1 MMIESWANDFV
12 ACYLGQFIDI
22 QPEKLRV
29 SLWSAWKTGVTLDH
43 VNLRPEAFQHLQLPF
58 SFVSGSIGCL
68 QAQIPWRALSSPI
81 VVELSDVHI
90 KFKPLDES
98 EIDDPKL
105 ASQHAWRA
113 KQAAIAIAEIAA
125 SQMNPNN
132 ANNGINC
139 NNTSMSSGGGV
150 LWYFLHHVLTTL
162 INRLQL
168 SLKNITVSFE
178 DPSTGREFGFQLAEL
193 KTCLAEETGSSSVE
207 DNNNTA
213 SAVRGSIQKQFKMEG
228 LALHWH
234 PAQQQHI
241 TDNRSSDNGSDK
253 HFILRPADMT
263 VHMTSAAAAS
273 SSSGGGVSS
282 VNSAV
287 HIHVATRVHS
297 LEMSVTPEQIKDM
310 LLFSDGLQW
319 LAAKSRRAAFRPNNS
334 SRVEDS
340 DDEHLQQQKK
350 VLLRERWK
358 FAINAVYSD
367 LHGNDAASLRKW
379 KDTESGRR
387 ARSRY
392 VLLYRKKIADDMQLS
407 ATGEEQLKVL
417 ELELP
422 LEDVVSCRA
431 TARKIVFK
439 SGDISSEIDRQVQL
453 QQQEA
458 KKKQEYSTAAAIAA
472 ASFSSSSSV
481 EQQEKGL
488 LARGLAQAASTLR
501 YYTQRGTAGE
511 LSIAA
516 PTQEDVEELLQAVDF
531 NLQQQQEGMMIDGED
546 INSSNNNAPPT
557 LAPSASGSSSSG
569 GGGGMQMTVDIMLSS
584 LNVELYNNIDNIDTT
599 IKAPS
604 SSITTDTATVAMV
617 SLDTLKVEVVK
628 DSSSEVSATV
638 TLLDARLDVI
648 GQYETTHM
656 LSRLDSSISTTS
668 SRQQS
673 QLVVVKYSQPA
684 STSSSSSSTPGGGS
698 KIDVLVKPLHV
709 ELPNPAAMSRLV
721 AFLPPTLPDSYGVTV
736 MAATNGLNKQARTA
750 IKTKMIQDLGPVV
763 DLLVKLEDVHITLV
777 TRNNSSSGG
786 NGAKDLG
793 DSSKRQLYQQQYQ
806 GPDHGGLIA
815 TETIVVRT
823 GAILLHT
830 DQSIERFKQAQA
842 LCDFLEEIKVKT
854 PDIAVVEEHIVY
866 NNMQLSISSLNML
879 FVCCSQSEDG
889 VEQEEDVV
897 QILQHIGLKANLKLH
912 RIAEDFGVPQI
923 CCALQVDPIVLTI
936 TAESMHML
944 SGAFSEEEEKE
955 EGEKD
960 TVAGAVSLSPS
971 TSPPVKPLPSGP
983 LAQLELAFLGI
994 QLSYIDQIKL
1004 KTDAAEVKIHLDVDG
1019 ALKLETSLQ
1028 NTVLEDLFSGSLP
1041 PPQQQQQH
1049 SYGFNTAAAAAAAL
1063 TALPPPVFSPTL
1075 QLNTNAL
1082 STATN
1087 SNSRRRK
1094 KRKSLHSD
1102 EQADTPN
1109 NNNNGASYSPIPH
1122 IAHTV
1127 AIGAI
1132 FIAVSSS
1139 SSAAAAIH
1147 TISTKADIVGIEVQG
1162 YADEPGNFITKLN
1175 EAEPATLFINK
1186 YVRRTELSSASTTM
1200 TQVALSNV
1208 AVGHA
1213 ILLRIVALVEG
1224 PPSPSNAPS
1233 GDGDRIHTNEE
1244 KEGSSIPPPTDVTNV
1259 STTSVELKQCR
1270 VIWKHQPAIV
1280 ETSMMSGM
1288 LRDFLSVHDDILT
1301 LDIPELSLDLPFQ
1314 VAGTTSSS
1322 SSSSSSSSLKQLIMA
1337 RGVTA
1342 TMATMGLPGVSELPV
1357 MNIPS
1362 IQLDRSFTGSSIT
1375 TKSIVMYEMNVGMID
1390 VSCHPSHVRML
1401 AALAQSYN
1409 QERDLLKTGRRSA
1422 KGSASVV
1429 NSGVVFDNDD
1439 EGGTSNGTLSSSS
1452 LASHHMHDDDSGGG
1466 ITIWGDDNHKTT
1478 SATATDR
1485 HTRCSQD
1492 TSHSNVQTT
1501 NTTTIEK
1508 SIPWQVKM
1516 SIEGIGLSVLGAS
1529 PSSTALK
1536 IELAY
1541 LAGKTGS
1548 SLAPAAAAAAAAANP
1563 SSEDGKFYCA
1573 SVQSMACYVLL
1584 PKQYKP
1590 RDNHLNNNNNNNNNK
1605 EGAMVFDSHPNSQ
1618 FFAPPPVSREHSYC
1632 NLYQPQHVGGGGSNN
1647 NSGGN
1652 TPRYMS
1658 ASSSFIHQPGLSS
1671 IGQLGHS
1678 HTTTGGRD
1686 GGGEGSGS
1694 YQDALPYQLLMRGNS
1709 SSSGFKRST
1718 GGPSAV
1724 SKYFSVAES
1733 DLDDGFSID
1742 GRGGAGPGFDGDLHP
1757 LSGRGGGHSPPSFVP
1772 LTVWNSQRHDSS
1784 MLVYAGFTDTSTDG
1798 GVECSNSQDG
1808 HMRTIAIAPL
1818 LLRLYLHGWHEA
1830 FECLG
1835 LYAVIA
1841 HESKMGFSSS
1851 YVDTYTNERMA
1862 REEGRLEAAVAG
1874 NGTGDDAS
1882 SISNPP
1888 LSSGTTIYPTDKA
1901 ANQDNISSL
1910 ASDTSLSLKL
1920 TELKVQVVATWGR
1933 LNTNNRGDD
1942 GGSHGGSPLQ
1952 NSSGTSP
1959 VDQQQAILQRRQT
1972 DNDQNNNCN
1981 DNEDGDNE
1989 KDGALASSS
1998 RDLVPACCFSTG
2010 VDVEILGSTGRSST
2024 LSSSTST
2031 TTTTTSVS
2039 RICLPGML
2047 LKVGAVSL
2055 ESLWEDQL
2063 FEAFRYQDGGDDDS
2077 TTVGSSSMVGLL
2089 VGGSSKRSR
2098 KGRGGSSL
2106 VGFTPL
2112 LHLDTSLLGLN
2123 DVQLTLLS
2131 DGHTAATEVRVFVNK
2146 VSVWADI
2153 LTICSTV
2160 ALADEV
2166 GKVVDAAKMHLS
2178 VVHGGGMDNDGAG
2191 GGRNTNTNTSATT
2204 ATGATNTTYNNNNNK
2219 ITPQQQQQQLVS
2231 IHINTAAVML
2241 SIMDGES
2248 SSVLGSNKLPL
2259 VELAIKHIAIRI
2271 EHDYVA
2277 MLLNTIISMKTQV
2290 SVFSPGNRG
2299 WEPLLESWQ
2308 CRIHCSAPLV
2318 SWSASASGSAYSGIA
2333 GTSSSSGVQQQTLK
2347 CGISSDA
2354 GLELTV
2360 TSAAVNAL
2368 SAISLLAPVLS
2379 EMVECKDLEACLHAA
2394 GIKEAVHAIAARYF
2408 VRNTTGSPLEIW
2420 VNSNGSGDGGDTW
2433 QELHDDGRQQPHTV
2447 VPGGTVVVPVI
2458 PSDELAFNSQGQYT
2472 GVPSQMYGTT
2482 LLLKET
2488 NTTTSRAT
2496 SSTARMML
2504 RTKKR
2509 SALLYFKLPGSSCVM
2524 GPIPLDQTDCH
2535 STVLSLNNDDTNP
2548 TPTIATGPRIVCDV
2562 VMQNHGG
2569 ALVKLHSG
2577 VKVWN
2582 NSGLVLE
2589 VGMQAPLGLVMMEPA
2604 VLGTLEP
2611 GESMWLPALRGEGG
2625 LLCVKPKVGGGGM
2638 DGDDGDDGQQ
2648 QQARRSSI
2656 AAPSPM
2662 ERPPTPP
2669 GVLYS
2674 GGQLSPAARRH
2685 RYHNG
2690 TVTDHHHLNG
2700 RRSGDDGA
2708 PVLYDWSAPVALQ
2721 NLFSAA
2727 TANQERKVA
2736 SAGRQLSCPAYGN
2749 TDHVLLLSIGA
2760 SALTTT
2766 SSSSH
2771 EQLWCIDIDAPV
2783 TLTNTLPVPFTMKL
2797 TSRGGNN
2804 SSSGNLMAIPNRQSL
2819 AEQPIYVLPHQQVKL
2834 HSLEMGRIDHLEFD
2848 IIGYQGTGPLRVS
2861 SVVDKMSRGE
2871 VHYSDSAD
2879 DDEDS
2884 TAEGDDISG
2893 TDGGEE
2899 STGSTAHHHSHYY
2912 WWADDIPL
2920 KLTPS
2925 AAAAGHLTAP
2935 STEIAVRHKVGATTG
2950 AHTVHLVCPLWVYN
2964 FTGLPIALRESLIEN
2979 DEDDEDEFGV
2989 AIGGRRS
2996 SHRNHNYANKT
3007 KNSDGGI
3014 TKGIENS
3021 VQPLTEDHVP
3031 DAWIPN
3037 LNLALPSYGSHLVRS
3052 SVREPGSSST
3062 CSVAAAA
3069 AGGCAPASL
3078 PISPLVPAHLGSRD
3092 YNNNNNNNDQSRV
3105 NALDVSRV
3113 ASAIDMPG
3121 LGELLSTTI
3130 DEGDDGDDITGSGH
3144 QQQAR
3149 AATPATAAGLSTP
3162 LRQGTPAA
3170 ATRGGGLLT
3179 TTTSPITHHH
3189 HRSSLG
3195 RASSTGG
3202 GGLGLRGRGASE
3214 GMTEVAPALET
3225 SSVWPTMQGGLVG
3238 LQSGRRGGGGLSIQV
3253 RAAFSKAPL
3262 GKSYWSDS
3270 IDLESSLGGAAEV
3283 MVPAPLLSSASP
3295 SMQTLARAGYVFS
3308 VMSST
3313 VPGSG
3318 GARALYLLPRYLLY
3332 NTLNVPIQYKQQG
3345 TTLERELAP
3354 GAARAIRWAD
3364 TSLPLRLCVRVQG
3377 AGWSW
3382 SGGAALD
3389 VLGDAFV
3396 KIRHRD
3402 RGVTMLMG
3410 LDVSTSSSGVLK
3422 VTLSH
3427 QPAGFAP
3434 YRIENCSLETLHAR
3448 QNGVTEQQDILRP
3461 FCALNYAWD
3470 EPTMAHNLV
3479 LELPGSRQIGTFD
3492 LDKVGQDKV
3501 FRLRGGVRRQDKSE
3515 TKVRVIVRAEGPTR
3529 VLTLMD
3535 TSLHIDDDV
3544 LHQNSSALI
3553 TGLATYNN
3561 KFPAAATTALSAPT
3575 TPSKDG
3581 GASDANAPPPTTNS
3595 MTPLQPLNKHAAV
3608 GQLWELSINMASVG
3622 LSIIANGSEV
3632 LYLRAGAMYASA
3644 SASSACYAVA
3654 VNLKTLQ
3661 VDNPSIYDFSAS
3673 SFHGGGGALSNR
3685 HRHHSSSSG
3694 GGEGGGGDGGA
3705 SSSSSSPAAA
3715 ASFFPVILL
3724 MPAPA
3729 SGLLGG
3735 SAVSVVEKHRKPALN
3750 ASLVVWKRR
3759 PAGVFCVEHADLQL
3773 GSIGVYIEQKHVT
3786 ELIGVLSQLVVPLK
3800 GKTKKQNNNNKML
3813 VNGDNNTMMKRS
3825 RSSSSQALVS
3835 TEDGAVVVASSM
3847 RVGAGGGG
3855 GRVSRASSGASL
3867 WNDNSAAIMGG
3878 GGTSNGQYQ
3887 MTMMAALPDDVTMLL
3902 AAAASETA
3910 PTVHA
3915 GLALGTTPPLPPT
3928 AASASTYHF
3937 YPTSTNTAVA
3947 ARSSLLHHRQQQH
3960 HHQQQQYYY
3969 YQQQQQQCQHEMK
3982 VYMDYFAIGNVDL
3995 VISFH
4000 PAPYEDSRRA
4010 AALLASAGIAR
4021 GWGSRAAA
4029 ALQRLVS
4036 VMADIEDA
4044 PIHLPNMEMNNPLM
4058 GTSALVQK
4066 VKAHYTSP
4074 AVYLQLIR
4082 MVGSAS
4088 VLGDPTTLVTH
4099 LSQGLYAF
4107 VANPAA
4113 GLMETVRRKRG
4124 PGEVVMGLVAG
4135 TEALFRNVVF
4145 ALSNAAAKGAGAAR
4159 KAIVVL
4165 GLEERRDL
4173 NQVSLTRRLG
4183 GDGTGD
4189 GRRRRWR
4196 LETTRDGK
4204 QMIVILPMYRK
4215 RGLIGSYTHADGGG
4229 GGGEDDD
4236 RMVSLFSKS
4245 GGGDGREGNNDAV
4258 STTSNTNNT
4267 ALPTISS
4274 HTNNNSSMGDYSLVE
4289 ALFAG
4294 MVGLIAE
4301 PIRGL
4306 NEQGGLAGLASG
4318 IRRGALGLVILPLAS
4333 LLGSMA
4339 ELAESVRRAVAG
4351 TNSIGWARPPRYVPT
4366 TSASSLQ
4373 YLGGGGGRRS
4383 LPLPCYNASEAMGRW
4398 LLLQLQ
4404 AAAAS
4409 LYDREEY
4416 VLCMPSKTKNGD
4428 TQHTSSSSS
4437 SSSMWVLVTGKKVLY
4452 VEATKPMWRPV
4463 VKWWS
4468 WIMDLERIS
4477 NNSGQVRLVGLRYI
4491 KEELFATEGGSGIYY
4506 YNGGGSRDHD
4516 EDTEED
4522 GGSSSSGSRGHLHRG
4537 GPWSCLTVE
4546 CEGGSGDGEMLTEM
4560 VRGLMEEGQKR
4571 VRYVGSCQMI
4581 MMN

>member
-1 MMIESWANDFV
+1 
-12 ACYLGQFIDI
+12 
-22 QPEKLRV
+22 
-29 SLWSAWKTGVTLDH
+29 
-43 VNLRPEAFQHLQLPF
+43 
-58 SFVSGSIGCL
+58 
-68 QAQIPWRALSSPI
+68 
-81 VVELSDVHI
+81 
-90 KFKPLDES
+90 
-98 EIDDPKL
+98 
-105 ASQHAWRA
+105 
-113 KQAAIAIAEIAA
+113 
-125 SQMNPNN
+125 
-132 ANNGINC
+132 
-139 NNTSMSSGGGV
+139 
-150 LWYFLHHVLTTL
+150 
-162 INRLQL
+162 
-168 SLKNITVSFE
+168 
-178 DPSTGREFGFQLAEL
+178 
-193 KTCLAEETGSSSVE
+193 
-207 DNNNTA
+207 
-213 SAVRGSIQKQFKMEG
+213 
-228 LALHWH
+228 
-234 PAQQQHI
+234 
-241 TDNRSSDNGSDK
+241 
-253 HFILRPADMT
+253 
-263 VHMTSAAAAS
+263 
-273 SSSGGGVSS
+273 
-282 VNSAV
+282 
-287 HIHVATRVHS
+287 
-297 LEMSVTPEQIKDM
+297 MSVTPEQIKDM

-319 LAAKSRRAAFRPNNS
+319 LAAKSRRAALRPNSN
-334 SRVEDS
+334 SRVKDS
-340 DDEHLQQQKK
+340 DDEHSQQQKK

-379 KDTESGRR
+379 KDTESSRR

-458 KKKQEYSTAAAIAA
+458 KKKQKYSTAAAIAA

-501 YYTQRGTAGE
+501 YYTHRGTAGE

-531 NLQQQQEGMMIDGED
+531 DLQQQQEGMMIGGDNVD
-546 INSSNNNAPPT
+546 SNNNAPPT
-557 LAPSASGSSSSG
+557 PSPSVSSSSG
-569 GGGGMQMTVDIMLSS
+569 GGGIRMTVDIMLSS

-599 IKAPS
+599 IKAHS
-604 SSITTDTATVAMV
+604 SSISTDAATVAMV

-628 DSSSEVSATV
+628 NSSSEVSATV

-656 LSRLDSSISTTS
+656 LSRLDSSMSTPS

-684 STSSSSSSTPGGGS
+684 SSSSSTTPGGGR

-721 AFLPPTLPDSYGVTV
+721 AFIPPTLPHSYGVTV
-736 MAATNGLNKQARTA
+736 MAATNGLNKKARTA
-750 IKTKMIQDLGPVV
+750 IKAKMIQDLGPVV

-793 DSSKRQLYQQQYQ
+793 DSTKRQLYQQQYQ
-806 GPDHGGLIA
+806 GPGHGRMIV
-815 TETIVVRT
+815 TETIVVKT

-842 LCDFLEEIKVKT
+842 LCDFLEEIKVKI

-866 NNMQLSISSLNML
+866 NNMQLSIASLNIL
-879 FVCCSQSEDG
+879 SVCCSQSEDG

-897 QILQHIGLKANLKLH
+897 QILQHIGLKANFKLH

-923 CCALQVDPIVLTI
+923 CCALQVDPIILTI
-936 TAESMHML
+936 TAESMDLL
-944 SGAFSEEEEKE
+944 SAFFKEKE
-955 EGEKD
+955 EGGKG

-971 TSPPVKPLPSGP
+971 SVVNPLPNGP
-983 LAQLELAFLGI
+983 LVQFELAFLGI
-994 QLSYIDQIKL
+994 QLGYIDQIKL

-1028 NTVLEDLFSGSLP
+1028 NTVLEDLFSGLLP
-1041 PPQQQQQH
+1041 PPPEQQQQQQQQEH
-1049 SYGFNTAAAAAAAL
+1049 HNYVFNRGTATL
-1063 TALPPPVFSPTL
+1063 NALPPPVFSPTL
-1075 QLNTNAL
+1075 QLDNDAL
-1082 STATN
+1082 ATATN
-1087 SNSRRRK
+1087 SNSRRK
-1094 KRKSLHSD
+1094 KKGKSMHSD
-1102 EQADTPN
+1102 EHGDTT
-1109 NNNNGASYSPIPH
+1109 NNNNGTSYSPIPH
-1122 IAHTV
+1122 IARKV
-1127 AIGAI
+1127 AIDAI
-1132 FIAVSSS
+1132 FIAISSTS
-1139 SSAAAAIH
+1139 ASSAESAEVVH
-1147 TISTKADIVGIEVQG
+1147 TSSTRVDIVGIEVQG

-1186 YVRRTELSSASTTM
+1186 YISRTESSSLSASTAM

-1208 AVGHA
+1208 SAGHV
-1213 ILLRIVALVEG
+1213 ILLRIVALIEG

-1244 KEGSSIPPPTDVTNV
+1244 KEGSSIPPRTDVTEV

-1270 VIWKHQPAIV
+1270 VVWKHQPAIV

-1288 LRDFLSVHDDILT
+1288 LRDFLSVHEDILT

-1322 SSSSSSSSLKQLIMA
+1322 SSSSFSSSSLKQLIMA

-1357 MNIPS
+1357 MKIPS
-1362 IQLDRSFTGSSIT
+1362 LQLDRSFTSST
-1375 TKSIVMYEMNVGMID
+1375 TTTQSLVMYEMNVGVID
-1390 VSCHPSHVRML
+1390 FSCHPSHVRML

-1409 QERDLLKTGRRSA
+1409 QERDLLQTGRRNG
-1422 KGSASVV
+1422 KGSGPAGVV
-1429 NSGVVFDNDD
+1429 HSGVMGNAVVDDDD
-1439 EGGTSNGTLSSSS
+1439 EAGSSNSTLSSSSSS
-1452 LASHHMHDDDSGGG
+1452 LASHHGIHDMHGSGGGG
-1466 ITIWGDDNHKTT
+1466 ITTLGDVDHKTAT
-1478 SATATDR
+1478 STAATDG
-1485 HTRCSQD
+1485 HTRCSQG
-1492 TSHSNVQTT
+1492 TSHANIQNTSTA
-1501 NTTTIEK
+1501 TTTEK
-1508 SIPWQVKM
+1508 SIPWHVKM
-1516 SIEGIGLSVLGAS
+1516 AIEGIGLSVLGARS
-1529 PSSTALK
+1529 SSTALK
-1536 IELAY
+1536 VELAY
-1541 LAGKTGS
+1541 LAGKAGPS
-1548 SLAPAAAAAAAAANP
+1548 SVARAAAAAAAAGN
-1563 SSEDGKFYCA
+1563 SSNKDGEFYCA

-1584 PKQYKP
+1584 PKQHKP
-1590 RDNHLNNNNNNNNNK
+1590 RDNYLNNNSNNNNK
-1605 EGAMVFDSHPNSQ
+1605 EGTMVFDSHPNFQ
-1618 FFAPPPVSREHSYC
+1618 FFPPPPVSREHSYS

-1671 IGQLGHS
+1671 IAQLGS
-1678 HTTTGGRD
+1678 GHTTTDGRD

-1694 YQDALPYQLLMRGNS
+1694 YQDALPYQLLMRGS
-1709 SSSGFKRST
+1709 GSSSGFKRST

-1742 GRGGAGPGFDGDLHP
+1742 GRGGGGPGFDRDLHP
-1757 LSGRGGGHSPPSFVP
+1757 LSGGGGHSPPSFVP
-1772 LTVWNSQRHDSS
+1772 LTVWNSQKHDSF
-1784 MLVYAGFTDTSTDG
+1784 MLIYAGFTDTSTDV

-1808 HMRTIAIAPL
+1808 HTRSIAIAPS

-1830 FECLG
+1830 FECLS

-1841 HESKMGFSSS
+1841 HESNMGFSSNG
-1851 YVDTYTNERMA
+1851 VEIYTNERMT
-1862 REEGRLEAAVAG
+1862 REEGRLETAAD
-1874 NGTGDDAS
+1874 GTGTGTGTGGDAS
-1882 SISNPP
+1882 SIVNPP
-1888 LSSGTTIYPTDKA
+1888 LPCGATNTPTVKA
-1901 ANQDNISSL
+1901 ANQDNINSL
-1910 ASDTSLSLKL
+1910 ASDTSVSLKV
-1920 TELKVQVVATWGR
+1920 TELKVQVVAAWGR
-1933 LNTNNRGDD
+1933 LNTNNSGGD
-1942 GGSHGGSPLQ
+1942 GGTNGGSPLQ
-1952 NSSGTSP
+1952 NNSGTIP
-1959 VDQQQAILQRRQT
+1959 VDQQQAILQRRKT
-1972 DNDQNNNCN
+1972 DDDQNNNCN
-1981 DNEDGDNE
+1981 DNEDDDNE
-1989 KDGALASSS
+1989 KDDALASSS

-2010 VDVEILGSTGRSST
+2010 LDIEILSSTGRSST
-2024 LSSSTST
+2024 WSSTSS
-2031 TTTTTSVS
+2031 TTTSVS

-2047 LKVGAVSL
+2047 LKVGSVSL

-2077 TTVGSSSMVGLL
+2077 TTTVGSSSMVGLL
-2089 VGGSSKRSR
+2089 VGGNSKRSR
-2098 KGRGGSSL
+2098 KGRRGGSL

-2123 DVQLTLLS
+2123 NVQLTLLS

-2146 VSVWADI
+2146 LSVWADI
-2153 LTICSTV
+2153 STMCSTI

-2166 GKVVDAAKMHLS
+2166 GKVIDAAKMHLS
-2178 VVHGGGMDNDGAG
+2178 VVHGSGMGNGGAG
-2191 GGRNTNTNTSATT
+2191 GGGGRNANTSATT
-2204 ATGATNTTYNNNNNK
+2204 ATGATNSTTTTTTNNNNNNK
-2219 ITPQQQQQQLVS
+2219 ITPQQQQQLVS

-2241 SIMDGES
+2241 SVMDGES
-2248 SSVLGSNKLPL
+2248 SSVLWSNKLPL
-2259 VELAIKHIAIRI
+2259 VELAINHIAVTI
-2271 EHDYVA
+2271 EHDYKA

-2308 CRIHCSAPLV
+2308 CRMHCSAPLG
-2318 SWSASASGSAYSGIA
+2318 SLSSASASSYSGIA
-2333 GTSSSSGVQQQTLK
+2333 GASSSSSGVQQQTLK
-2347 CGISSDA
+2347 FGISSDA

-2368 SAISLLAPVLS
+2368 SAVSLLAPVLS
-2379 EMVECKDLEACLHAA
+2379 EMAESKDLEACLHAA

-2408 VRNTTGSPLEIW
+2408 VRNATGSPLEVW
-2420 VNSNGSGDGGDTW
+2420 VNSNGSGGGGGDTW
-2433 QELHDDGRQQPHTV
+2433 QELHDDDGRQQPHTV
-2447 VPGGTVVVPVI
+2447 VPGGTLVVPVI
-2458 PSDELAFNSQGQYT
+2458 PSDELSFNSQGQYT

-2482 LLLKET
+2482 LLLKEA
-2488 NTTTSRAT
+2488 NTTTSEAT

-2509 SALLYFKLPGSSCVM
+2509 SALLCFKLPGSSCVM
-2524 GPIPLDQTDCH
+2524 GPIPLDHTNCH
-2535 STVLSLNNDDTNP
+2535 STALLLNNDDTNP
-2548 TPTIATGPRIVCDV
+2548 TRTTTTTKPRIVCDV
-2562 VMQNHGG
+2562 MMQNRGG

-2625 LLCVKPKVGGGGM
+2625 LLCVKPKVGGGWM
-2638 DGDDGDDGQQ
+2638 DGDDDADRQQ
-2648 QQARRSSI
+2648 QPARRSSI
-2656 AAPSPM
+2656 AASSPM
-2662 ERPPTPP
+2662 QRPPTLPP

-2674 GGQLSPAARRH
+2674 GGQQSPAARRH
-2685 RYHNG
+2685 RYHDD
-2690 TVTDHHHLNG
+2690 TVIGHHHLNDPT
-2700 RRSGDDGA
+2700 SGDDGT

-2727 TANQERKVA
+2727 TAKQERKVA

-2760 SALTTT
+2760 SALTTA

-2771 EQLWCIDIDAPV
+2771 AQLWCIDIDAPV

-2797 TSRGGNN
+2797 TTRGGNTN
-2804 SSSGNLMAIPNRQSL
+2804 SSGNLRTIHNGQSL
-2819 AEQPIYVLPHQQVKL
+2819 TEKPIYLLPHQQVKL
-2834 HSLEMGRIDHLEFD
+2834 HSLEMGRIEYLEFD
-2848 IIGYQGTGPLRVS
+2848 VIGYQGTGPVRVS
-2861 SVVDKMSRGE
+2861 PVVETKSRGE
-2871 VHYSDSAD
+2871 VHYSDSAE
-2879 DDEDS
+2879 DDEDRA
-2884 TAEGDDISG
+2884 AEGDDINS

-2899 STGSTAHHHSHYY
+2899 STGSTVHHHSHYY

-2920 KLTPS
+2920 KLAPS
-2925 AAAAGHLTAP
+2925 AAAGHLTAP
-2935 STEIAVRHKVGATTG
+2935 STEIAVRHGVGATTG
-2950 AHTVHLVCPLWVYN
+2950 AHTVHLVCPLWIYN

-2996 SHRNHNYANKT
+2996 SLRNHNNANKT
-3007 KNSDGGI
+3007 KNSGGGGGI
-3014 TKGIENS
+3014 IKGIEKS

-3031 DAWIPN
+3031 DAWIPK
-3037 LNLALPSYGSHLVRS
+3037 LNLTLPSYGSHPVRP
-3052 SVREPGSSST
+3052 SVQKHVSSST
-3062 CSVAAAA
+3062 TSVAA
-3069 AGGCAPASL
+3069 GGGGSVL
-3078 PISPLVPAHLGSRD
+3078 PMSPIVPAHVGGRD
-3092 YNNNNNNNDQSRV
+3092 YNSNNNNDDQSRV
-3105 NALDVSRV
+3105 HVLDVSRV

-3130 DEGDDGDDITGSGH
+3130 DEGGDGDDITGRGH
-3144 QQQAR
+3144 RQQVR
-3149 AATPATAAGLSTP
+3149 AETAASAAGLSTP

-3179 TTTSPITHHH
+3179 TTSSPIIHHH

-3202 GGLGLRGRGASE
+3202 GGVGLRGRGVSE

-3238 LQSGRRGGGGLSIQV
+3238 LQSERRGGGGLSIQV

-3270 IDLESSLGGAAEV
+3270 IDLESSLGGAAKV

-3308 VMSST
+3308 VMTST

-3354 GAARAIRWAD
+3354 GTARAIRWAD
-3364 TSLPLRLCVRVQG
+3364 TSLPLKLCVRVQG

-3389 VLGDAFV
+3389 ILGDAFL

-3410 LDVSTSSSGVLK
+3410 LDVSTTSSGLLK

-3448 QNGVTEQQDILRP
+3448 QKGVTEQQDILRP

-3501 FRLRGGVRRQDKSE
+3501 LRLRGGVRRQDKSE

-3535 TSLHIDDDV
+3535 TSLHNNDDV
-3544 LHQNSSALI
+3544 FYQNSSALV
-3553 TGLATYNN
+3553 TGLADYNN
-3561 KFPAAATTALSAPT
+3561 KVPAAAAATALSAPT

-3581 GASDANAPPPTTNS
+3581 GASGANAPPPPAAAA
-3595 MTPLQPLNKHAAV
+3595 PLSPPMAPPQPQPLNKHAAV

-3632 LYLRAGAMYASA
+3632 LYLRAEAMCASA

-3673 SFHGGGGALSNR
+3673 SSHGGALSNR
-3685 HRHHSSSSG
+3685 HHHHSSSSG
-3694 GGEGGGGDGGA
+3694 GVEGGGEDGGA
-3705 SSSSSSPAAA
+3705 SSSSSPAAA
-3715 ASFFPVILL
+3715 AAFFPVILL

-3729 SGLLGG
+3729 NGLLGG

-3773 GSIGVYIEQKHVT
+3773 GSIGVYIEQKHIT

-3800 GKTKKQNNNNKML
+3800 GKTKKQNNNNTML
-3813 VNGDNNTMMKRS
+3813 VNGDTNTMMKRS
-3825 RSSSSQALVS
+3825 RSSSSQALVP
-3835 TEDGAVVVASSM
+3835 TADGAVVVASSSM
-3847 RVGAGGGG
+3847 RGGVGGGG

-3867 WNDNSAAIMGG
+3867 WNDNATAIMAG

-3887 MTMMAALPDDVTMLL
+3887 MAMMAALPDDVTMLL

-3915 GLALGTTPPLPPT
+3915 GLALSTTPPLPPT
-3928 AASASTYHF
+3928 AASASTYNF
-3937 YPTSTNTAVA
+3937 YSTSTNTAVA
-3947 ARSSLLHHRQQQH
+3947 ARASLLHHH
-3960 HHQQQQYYY
+3960 PH
-3969 YQQQQQQCQHEMK
+3969 QQQQQQQQQRQHEMK
-3982 VYMDYFAIGNVDL
+3982 IYMDYFAIGNVDL

-4000 PAPYEDSRRA
+4000 SAPYEDSRRA

-4107 VANPAA
+4107 VANPAT

-4183 GDGTGD
+4183 GGGGGGTAD
-4189 GRRRRWR
+4189 RRRRRWR
-4196 LETTRDGK
+4196 VETTRDGN
-4204 QMIVILPMYRK
+4204 QMIVILPMSRR

-4229 GGGEDDD
+4229 GGGSGGGGEDDD
-4236 RMVSLFSKS
+4236 RMISLFSNS
-4245 GGGDGREGNNDAV
+4245 GAGDGREGNNDAV
-4258 STTSNTNNT
+4258 STISNTVANNT
-4267 ALPTISS
+4267 SLTTISP

-4306 NEQGGLAGLASG
+4306 NEQRGLAGLASG
-4318 IRRGALGLVILPLAS
+4318 VRRGALGLVILPLAS
-4333 LLGSMA
+4333 VLGSMA

-4373 YLGGGGGRRS
+4373 YLGGDGGVRGRSS

-4404 AAAAS
+4404 ATAAL
-4409 LYDREEY
+4409 LYGREEY
-4416 VLCMPSKTKNGD
+4416 VLCLPSKTKNGD
-4428 TQHTSSSSS
+4428 AQHTSSSFSSSSSS
-4437 SSSMWVLVTGKKVLY
+4437 SSSMWVLVTRKKVLY

-4477 NNSGQVRLVGLRYI
+4477 NNNGQVRLVGLRYI
-4491 KEELFATEGGSGIYY
+4491 KEELFASEGGSAVYY
-4506 YNGGGSRDHD
+4506 YNGGGNRDYG
-4516 EDTEED
+4516 EYIEED
-4522 GGSSSSGSRGHLHRG
+4522 GGNSGGSRGQVHRGG

-4546 CEGGSGDGEMLTEM
+4546 CEGGSGDGEMLTET
-4560 VRGLMEEGQKR
+4560 VHGLMEEGQKR

-4581 MMN
+4581 MTN